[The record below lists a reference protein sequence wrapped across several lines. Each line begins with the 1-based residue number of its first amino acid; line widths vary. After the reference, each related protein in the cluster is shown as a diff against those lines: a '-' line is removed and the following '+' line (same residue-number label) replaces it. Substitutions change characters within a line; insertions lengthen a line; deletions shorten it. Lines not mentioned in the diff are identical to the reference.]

1 MSVLSKYI
9 QRQIK
14 KKSLT
19 GIIMYVVKQYVKMT
33 PSKKDDEFLVEVEAM
48 FRKYEGK

>member
-9 QRQIK
+9 QRQLRK
-14 KKSLT
+14 KGLT

-33 PSKKDDEFLVEVEAM
+33 PGKKDDEFLAEVEAM
-48 FRKYEGK
+48 FKAYEQK